1 LIKCITIANVITGGT
16 GGTGTTGIIGSIFT
30 NPQERYALFDPY
42 VGSVITAV
50 LVTLFALAQ
59 GPYDAIGVIAMYIG
73 APFIEGKTLIPLS
86 RIALNVVYLS
96 SCRWARQPYAQ
107 FSLSRHPWTRNRKP

>member
-16 GGTGTTGIIGSIFT
+16 GGTGTTGIIGSIST

-50 LVTLFALAQ
+50 LATLFALAR
-59 GPYDAIGVIAMYIG
+59 GSYHAIGVIAMYIEVHSQSVTAGRHG
-73 APFIEGKTLIPLS
+73 A
-86 RIALNVVYLS
+86 AV
-96 SCRWARQPYAQ
+96 Q
-107 FSLSRHPWTRNRKP
+107 FNKPPHQRKAAEP

>member
-1 LIKCITIANVITGGT
+1 MIKCITIANVITGGT

-30 NPQERYALFDPY
+30 KPKERYALFDPY
-42 VGSVITAV
+42 VGSVIRAV

-73 APFIEGKTLIPLS
+73 APLHRREDAYP
-86 RIALNVVYLS
+86 VVPGS
-96 SCRWARQPYAQ
+96 TKCGMPV
-107 FSLSRHPWTRNRKP
+107 